1 MMKLVDRSTDKARS
15 WKRWSDEE
23 EVDAIREVLEQSPL
37 LSEGHRKVRARLR
50 KKGMRVGKNRVL
62 RPMREKRLSRSTA
75 TLGPAIVLSDIRRV

>member
-1 MMKLVDRSTDKARS
+1 
-15 WKRWSDEE
+15 
-23 EVDAIREVLEQSPL
+23 
-37 LSEGHRKVRARLR
+37 VRARLR